1 MSVPGIFVGYNTIY
15 WSLYLVCMIGAI
27 SQVILLLCLIR
38 DPLKCFRNS
47 ATYLVANLAVSDLA
61 VVLEMIFGMFGSPNS
76 WVRSLSHTSFFASI
90 LTILSISAD
99 RYMMVAHPFKH
110 RLVMNGKKAA
120 FHAHCIFV

>member
-1 MSVPGIFVGYNTIY
+1 V
-15 WSLYLVCMIGAI
+15 LVIK
-27 SQVILLLCLIR
+27 

-47 ATYLVANLAVSDLA
+47 ATYLVANLAVCDMV

-76 WVRSLSHTSFFASI
+76 WVRPLSHTPFFASI
-90 LTILSISAD
+90 LTILSISTD

-120 FHAHCIFV
+120 FWIMFLWMASISII

>member
-1 MSVPGIFVGYNTIY
+1 M
-15 WSLYLVCMIGAI
+15 
-27 SQVILLLCLIR
+27 
-38 DPLKCFRNS
+38 
-47 ATYLVANLAVSDLA
+47 VANLAVSDMA

-76 WVRSLSHTSFFASI
+76 WVRSLSRTSFFASI

-120 FHAHCIFV
+120 FWIMFLWMVSIFMII